1 MNGVIIVN
9 ALDVWGLKY
18 SILKILS
25 IQSPYKEKGLNI
37 EDQYLDGDDETLLHI
52 VE

>member
-18 SILKILS
+18 SIVKILS
-25 IQSPYKEKGLNI
+25 IQTPYKEKGLNM
-37 EDQYLDGDDETLLHI
+37 EVQYLDGDDETMLSI
-52 VE
+52 ME